1 MPSWDN
7 TILGNITI
15 SGRSLVAEVNSE
27 KRAVRLRAEIEKRL
41 GSSAVHKSTSMKP
54 VEELLANPP
63 KRKPSEK
70 KFKEEEAEILR
81 DPEVRE
87 HLQQSLQEMIEAWVH
102 QKISALGNRT
112 PAQAVQ
118 DPDGKEIVEGLLL
131 EWERGADDGCFPG
144 GLRPD
149 VNAVRKL
156 LHLSPPAS

>member
-87 HLQQSLQEMIEAWVH
+87 HLQQSLQKMIEAWVH
-102 QKISALGNRT
+102 QKIPALGNRT
-112 PAQAVQ
+112 PAKAVQ
-118 DPDGKEIVEGLLL
+118 DPDGKEIVEALLL
-131 EWERGADDGCFPG
+131 EWERSADEGRFPG

-149 VNAVRKL
+149 MNAVREL
-156 LHLSPPAS
+156 LNLPPPAS